1 MCSPSW
7 RRVVLALQPT
17 HADAQGQAGPVQ
29 RVPTYTE
36 QQEKINAWTV
46 GLAAGLIE
54 GAPLRLAAEMARVVD
69 DGANLLVL
77 PIVTR
82 GPTENL
88 NSLLYLR
95 GVDLAIINSDAMEE
109 YRIEFPEIRQHVTY
123 LLNLF
128 PSELHIFVRPEIQS
142 LQDLAG
148 KKVNFNT
155 LGTAAAY
162 SGPLIFSRLGVDIEK
177 TFIPHPVALQQMRK
191 GEMAAVV
198 FITSKPVDAFLRGQ
212 WEPGF
217 KFLPVPYDSKFED
230 YYLPASLEAAEYP
243 SLIKPGER
251 ISTIS
256 VPTVAGLLQLAGRL
270 EPLPA
275 RRPLH
280 RLPLQPGRQAA
291 GRGLRRPS
299 GRRSISR
306 ATVPGLTR
314 FPAAQEW
321 LDRQS
326 RKPRTNNEDCRDLP
340 DVRVRA
346 GERRRRSAGR
356 RRCDGEAPRLLAAGA
371 RRTAGLPGQTFP
383 RHRPPPAAA
392 TSSASAVAPAAD
404 NWIVSETTSPLDYT
418 PVAIATASS
427 RAGPDGATMQ
437 LSIQCRGGRTELV
450 IASPAVT
457 RRAEDY
463 VVSYAV
469 NDSQPVVVAVGTAAS
484 GTGVASGAMSYACW
498 RRCPTT
504 ARSPFASPT
513 GRARRW
519 RGDTP
524 SPA

>member
-1 MCSPSW
+1 MITMFAARILC
-7 RRVVLALQPT
+7 VLAVLAPACPGAA
-17 HADAQGQAGPVQ
+17 ADPRRCAGPS
-29 RVPTYTE
+29 RRRCSACRPTTQ

-95 GVDLAIINSDAMEE
+95 GVDLAIINSDALEE
-109 YRIEFPEIRQHVTY
+109 YRIAFPEIRRHVTY

-162 SGPLIFSRLGVDIEK
+162 SGPLIFSRLGVDVEK
-177 TFIPHPVALQQMRK
+177 TFIPHQVALQQMRK

-217 KFLPVPYDSKFED
+217 KFLPVTYDSKFED
-230 YYLPASLEAAEYP
+230 YYLPAVLEAAEYP
-243 SLIKPGER
+243 ALIKPGER

-256 VPTVAGLLQLAGRL
+256 VPTVLVAYNWSAGS

-275 RRPLH
+275 CRPLH
-280 RLPLQPGRQAA
+280 RLPLYPGRQAA

-299 GRRSISR
+299 GRRSISAR
-306 ATVPGLTR
+306 R
-314 FPAAQEW
+314 CPASPA
-321 LDRQS
+321 S
-326 RKPRTNNEDCRDLP
+326 
-340 DVRVRA
+340 
-346 GERRRRSAGR
+346 RRRRNGWS
-356 RRCDGEAPRLLAAGA
+356 A
-371 RRTAGLPGQTFP
+371 RR
-383 RHRPPPAAA
+383 
-392 TSSASAVAPAAD
+392 ASCAD
-404 NWIVSETTSPLDYT
+404 K
-418 PVAIATASS
+418 
-427 RAGPDGATMQ
+427 Q
-437 LSIQCRGGRTELV
+437 
-450 IASPAVT
+450 
-457 RRAEDY
+457 
-463 VVSYAV
+463 
-469 NDSQPVVVAVGTAAS
+469 
-484 GTGVASGAMSYACW
+484 
-498 RRCPTT
+498 
-504 ARSPFASPT
+504 
-513 GRARRW
+513 
-519 RGDTP
+519 
-524 SPA
+524 